1 MPVVDGYVVENAI
14 VSLPYAGHHIA
25 DTLRANLSEQNS
37 AMYNYQSPVQR
48 FILRY
53 VMEHACYVASDYEA
67 EVAKASKNASDV
79 ETRVSLA
86 AFHPTPDMQRYA
98 F

>member
-1 MPVVDGYVVENAI
+1 
-14 VSLPYAGHHIA
+14 
-25 DTLRANLSEQNS
+25 
-37 AMYNYQSPVQR
+37 
-48 FILRY
+48 
-53 VMEHACYVASDYEA
+53 MEHACYVATDYEA

-86 AFHPTPDMQRYA
+86 AFHPTPDMQRYT